1 VSVLLIPEVIILFI
15 EDFLLLVFNTIA
27 VVIAYRIQKDFNI
40 NNTSSKQYSLEKQT
54 YLASYIIKFSL
65 YLKIASIL
73 FFVFTLDKLST
84 IIPGAMCAVGV
95 TASSDYGIYL
105 LLFKILNIYLFGFWL
120 LLNKN
125 DMNDESYPYTIIK
138 FKYFLFVYVFFLFEM
153 TLQYLYFFDIN
164 PQELVSCCGT
174 VFYEATTSVVG
185 QLTNIPNEI
194 SLPIFYIVF
203 LLLIITTIK
212 KYVLL
217 NGILNL
223 LFLVIGIITLI
234 SFFGTY
240 VYELPT
246 HRCPFCL
253 LQSDYYY
260 AGYAF
265 YTFIILGTFFGI
277 ANAFIKTTVGLSLNY
292 CKFSLL
298 FNSMYIL
305 AVTIY
310 PIRFYIIN
318 GVWL

>member
-1 VSVLLIPEVIILFI
+1 MSILLTPEVIILFI
-15 EDFLLLVFNTIA
+15 EDFLLLAFNTIA
-27 VVIAYRIQKDFNI
+27 VVIAYRIQNDFNI
-40 NNTSSKQYSLEKQT
+40 NSTSTKQYSLEKQT

-95 TASSDYGIYL
+95 TASSEYGIYL
-105 LLFKILNIYLFGFWL
+105 LLFKISNIYLYGFWL

-125 DMNDESYPYTIIK
+125 DMNNENYPYVKIK
-138 FKYFLFVYVFFLFEM
+138 FKYFLFVYVFFLIEV
-153 TLQYLYFFDIN
+153 TLQYLYFLDIN

-174 VFYEATTSVVG
+174 VFYESSTSIVG
-185 QLTNIPNEI
+185 QLTQIPNEI
-194 SLPIFYIVF
+194 SLPAFYIIF
-203 LLLIITTIK
+203 LLLIYTTLK
-212 KYVLL
+212 KHVLF

-223 LFLVIGIITLI
+223 LFIVIGIITLI

-246 HRCPFCL
+246 HKCPFCL

-260 AGYAF
+260 VGYAF
-265 YTFIILGTFFGI
+265 YVFLILGTFFGI
-277 ANAFIKTTVGLSLNY
+277 ANAFLKIFVNLSLNH
-292 CKFSLL
+292 CKISLL
-298 FNSMYIL
+298 FNTLYVL
-305 AVTIY
+305 AVSIY
-310 PIRFYIIN
+310 PIRFYLIN